1 VTERIFF
8 SERFLLATPPVA
20 PMCIQVV
27 VEGAGSLDPAV
38 LADAVGRAARTCHG
52 SRLTRRGG
60 RWLDSGRAPA
70 VRTLDGDRVDR
81 VTFRGEPALERAL
94 TGAGGEPMSEVV
106 LLTGARP
113 AVVFRVHHSLMDG
126 KGALLWAGEV
136 FRALRG
142 EAPTGADSRTTMRDV
157 QHLFGPRPGPGP
169 AGPTAPPPLRGRAPL
184 AARGHFFRRR
194 TVDGRHPAAVAKI
207 ATALT
212 ELCGLDPATFIVPVD
227 LRRHLP
233 GGFSTGPLTSQLT
246 LPVPPGTTWQRTQE
260 TLLRMVGDGRH
271 LTGYPGTALLWLLD
285 RVPLPAWRAV
295 LSTVDTTMA
304 VKGKPGPAF
313 TLSHLGLVEL
323 ADFAADGFTPVT
335 VCSLPV
341 CGLLIT
347 PVLTIVEVDGRTEI
361 IISGDDVDGLAERA
375 EALLDGVA
383 AALSPPEAEL
393 RGPVTPA
400 AGETLV
406 SLFARQVARTP
417 GAVAVVEG
425 DTTLTYAELDARS
438 DAVAATLAER
448 GVVPGDLVGLL
459 AERTAATLAGLWG
472 VLKAGAAY
480 LPLDPNHPD
489 AWLADLLG
497 DAGAAACLLPASHT
511 HRPCTPGGCTRIT
524 LDDRCAAFSGAP
536 VAPEDL
542 AYVIYT
548 SGSTG
553 RPKGVEVEHRH
564 VVNYVRWAIREYR
577 IGAATRFPLFTS
589 LAFDLPITAI
599 LLPLL
604 AGGSV
609 AVFAEEPN
617 HVGLTRMLRDSGVD
631 SVKLTPSHL
640 ELIAGL
646 GITAPGV
653 RLAIVGGERL
663 AVRTAAAARAA
674 FGPGCRIINEYGP
687 TEVTVGCVVHE
698 YDPATDVGAAVP
710 IGRPADNVTVH
721 LLDDRRAAVPAGE
734 DGAIHLSG
742 AQTVRGYRGRPDL
755 TERLFVRLAD
765 GSRAYATGDHARV
778 LPSGALDYLGRG
790 DDQIKVLGHRVEPA
804 EIEHA
809 LETHPVISRAAVLAR
824 SRPGDTDRVPCAYVV
839 CAGGAVPADLA
850 AHLAA
855 RVPKHLVPPV
865 FVAVPDLPL
874 APSGKIDARALPDPF
889 AADVP
894 VPAGEPAGPV
904 ESALAGIW
912 ATTLGLPVRGIGPDS
927 DFYSLGGTSL
937 TLMVMVGKVCAEVV
951 AAGDEPQ
958 FMAALGEIIDRPTL
972 RRVAELAAAPER
984 VPIA

>member
-1 VTERIFF
+1 MTERIFF
-8 SERFLLATPPVA
+8 SERFLLATPPAA

-27 VEGAGSLDPAV
+27 VEGTGSLVPAA

-81 VTFRGEPALERAL
+81 VTFAGEPALERPL
-94 TGAGGEPMSEVV
+94 TGAGGAPMSEVV

-142 EAPTGADSRTTMRDV
+142 EVPTGPDARTTMRDV
-157 QHLFGPRPGPGP
+157 QHLLGPRPGPGP
-169 AGPTAPPPLRGRAPL
+169 AKPTAPPPLRGRAPL

-246 LPVPPGTTWQRTQE
+246 LPVPPGSTWQRTQE
-260 TLLRMVGDGRH
+260 TLLRLVGDGRH
-271 LTGYPGTALLWLLD
+271 LTGYPHPALLWLLD
-285 RVPLPAWRAV
+285 RVPLPAWRAL
-295 LSTVDTTMA
+295 LSTVDTAMA

-313 TLSHLGLVEL
+313 TVSHLGLVDL
-323 ADFAADGFTPVT
+323 ADYTAGGFTATT

-361 IISGDDVDGLAERA
+361 IISGDDVDGLADRA
-375 EALLDGVA
+375 EALLDGIA
-383 AALSPPEAEL
+383 AVLSPPEAQL
-393 RGPVTPA
+393 RGTVTPA
-400 AGETLV
+400 VDETLV

-425 DTTLTYAELDARS
+425 DTTLTYAELAARS
-438 DAVAATLAER
+438 DAVAHTLVER
-448 GVVPGDLVGLL
+448 GVRPGDLVGLL

-489 AWLADLLG
+489 AWLADLLA
-497 DAGAAACLLPASHT
+497 DAGAAACLLPASHA
-511 HRPCTPGGCTRIT
+511 HRPCTPDGCTRIT
-524 LDDRCAAFSGAP
+524 PDNRRAAFPGVP

-589 LAFDLPITAI
+589 LAFDLPVTAI

-640 ELIAGL
+640 ELIARL

-674 FGPGCRIINEYGP
+674 FGPDCRVINEYGP

-734 DGAIHLSG
+734 VGAIHLSG

-809 LETHPVISRAAVLAR
+809 LETHPAISRAAVVAR

-839 CAGGAVPADLA
+839 CAGDVLPADLT

-855 RVPKHLVPPV
+855 RVPKHLVPSV

-874 APSGKIDARALPDPF
+874 APSGKVDAHALPDPF
-889 AADVP
+889 ATADVP
-894 VPAGEPAGPV
+894 TAEPAGPT
-904 ESALAGIW
+904 ESALAAIW
-912 ATTLGLPVRGIGPDS
+912 ATTLGLPERDIGPDS

-937 TLMVMVGKVCAEVV
+937 TLMVMVAKVCAEVV
-951 AAGDEPQ
+951 APEDEPR
-958 FMAALGEIIDRPTL
+958 FMAALGEIIDSPTL
-972 RRVAELAAAPER
+972 RRVAHLAASPVR